1 MIFTHKQFV
10 IAIWN
15 GYLASTP
22 EAKIVTPGDGD
33 ILSYGWDAG
42 WLEEQDVL
50 WADRLIERRNAARIV
65 HEFLRIELKEQDE
78 RNIRKANVLTDL
90 YDCKVCAN
98 HIAQVYLKGIMPSK
112 EPTRF
117 QLLMKIDENEM
128 QDIVCKMF
136 EMTPRDG
143 VTMSK

>member
-1 MIFTHKQFV
+1 MILTHKQFV

-22 EAKIVTPGDGD
+22 EAKKVIPGDGD
-33 ILSYGWDAG
+33 ILSYGWDKG
-42 WLEEQDVL
+42 WLEEQDIL

-65 HEFLRIELKEQDE
+65 HEFLRIELREQDE
-78 RNIRKANVLTDL
+78 RDIRKANVLTDL

-112 EPTRF
+112 EPARF

-128 QDIVCKMF
+128 HDIVRKMF